1 MNEHQRTALFN
12 EYRTWPKW
20 YYHIV
25 FDSLD
30 KGQLFNNDGEYA
42 DGMNSVAIGQYVFGL
57 SVIVFTLMINHCHI
71 LVYGTGKDI
80 VKFFIFM
87 KRRINRRLKADGY
100 PPLPENYS
108 FKLIKVEDERQLAD
122 TIVYIARNPLKAR
135 PDITAGG
142 YLWGSANL
150 IFSETNKLYD
160 KVSLKNM
167 SYRAAMRKLCTN
179 VKLPDEYLY
188 NPSMGFI
195 LPESYVLN
203 NKVKTV
209 LQNSWRY
216 STALIRNID
225 AYVKIAEGIGEMVVL
240 TEGELNEVISHVIDE
255 KFKASSLKD
264 LSVDDRCRLAVI
276 LKKKYRID
284 TKRIARKVQIS
295 PDVLNR
301 LFG

>member
-1 MNEHQRTALFN
+1 MNEHQRTAIFN

-25 FDSLD
+25 FDSLE

-57 SVIVFTLMINHCHI
+57 SVVVFTLMVNHCHI

-122 TIVYIARNPLKAR
+122 TIVYIARNPLNAR

-160 KVSLKNM
+160 KV
-167 SYRAAMRKLCTN
+167 
-179 VKLPDEYLY
+179 
-188 NPSMGFI
+188 
-195 LPESYVLN
+195 
-203 NKVKTV
+203 KTV

-216 STALIRNID
+216 GTALIRNID

-255 KFKASSLKD
+255 KFKTSSLKD

-284 TKRIARKVQIS
+284 TKRIARKVQIAT
-295 PDVLNR
+295 DVLNR

>member
-25 FDSLD
+25 FDSLE
-30 KGQLFNNDGEYA
+30 KGQLFNNDDEYTN
-42 DGMNSVAIGQYVFGL
+42 GMNSIAIGQYVFGISIL
-57 SVIVFTLMINHCHI
+57 VFTLMVNHCHI
-71 LVYGTGKDI
+71 LVHGAGKDI

-100 PPLPENYS
+100 PPLPENYC

-122 TIVYIARNPLKAR
+122 TIIYIARNPLKAR

-150 IFSETNKLYD
+150 IFSETNKLYE

-167 SYRAAMRKLCTN
+167 SYRSAMRTLCTN
-179 VKLPDEYLY
+179 VRLPDEYLY
-188 NPSMGFI
+188 NRSMGFI

-225 AYVKIAEGIGEMVVL
+225 AYIKIAEGIGEMVVL
-240 TEGELNEVISHVIDE
+240 TEGELNEVISHVIGE

-284 TKRIARKVQIS
+284 TKRIARKVQIA